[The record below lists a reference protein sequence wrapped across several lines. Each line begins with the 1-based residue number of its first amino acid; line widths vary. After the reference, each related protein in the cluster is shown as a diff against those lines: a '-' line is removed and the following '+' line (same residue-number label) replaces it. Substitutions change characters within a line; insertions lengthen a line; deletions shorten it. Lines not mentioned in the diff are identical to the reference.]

1 MDTKIMFSN
10 IVLVV
15 HNYIMYMYM
24 YLYKEPT
31 AVPDTVSHEW
41 HPGIT
46 VQCTYT
52 GVSLSFC
59 AGGQWGFSAG
69 HFKFF
74 L

>member
-1 MDTKIMFSN
+1 MFSN

-46 VQCTYT
+46 VQCTYMCIMDMYAKYCK
-52 GVSLSFC
+52 C
-59 AGGQWGFSAG
+59 AQGIHSS
-69 HFKFF
+69 KY
-74 L
+74 